1 MLVILYNVL
10 FFILTDLV
18 EARHNALSFLLLQ
31 IVSISIRGYKTES
44 NQNPPLKLHGLH
56 HKYLLY
62 RKFSTSRFSE
72 KNVRQ

>member
-31 IVSISIRGYKTES
+31 HKLYQYQYVDTKP
-44 NQNPPLKLHGLH
+44 NQIKIHL
-56 HKYLLY
+56 
-62 RKFSTSRFSE
+62 
-72 KNVRQ
+72 